1 MNAERAIIPKLFK
14 PRDTSSRWSRV
25 LVVEAGAVGEHRRGR
40 VKSLDD
46 MIDEV
51 ALRMIY

>member
-1 MNAERAIIPKLFK
+1 
-14 PRDTSSRWSRV
+14 
-25 LVVEAGAVGEHRRGR
+25 VVEAGVVGGRRRGR